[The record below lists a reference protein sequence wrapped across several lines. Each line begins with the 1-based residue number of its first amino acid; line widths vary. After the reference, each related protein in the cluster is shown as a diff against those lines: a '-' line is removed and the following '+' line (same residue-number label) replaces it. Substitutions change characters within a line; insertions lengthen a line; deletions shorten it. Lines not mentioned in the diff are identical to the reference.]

1 MKAAKCQLAQQSGSF
16 PWDLAGACRLA
27 HPLTAA
33 PCALCGGHSGEG
45 RGGCGRARTSGWTQ
59 APPGTPEWRSS
70 DREAAAVVPT
80 GPGTHTWGLL
90 HLSVCLIPGQ
100 PGGPVPLPS
109 PVGVPSHSVPFSWEM
124 QHHLP
129 GDLCLSDVPVPSAPR
144 PHIPLQ
150 GGGALPAVC
159 VQATPNSCPAL
170 TLWVTQMSQLGLCFC
185 CDKMTQLFSQLKEQ
199 RDNVQPGA
207 GMRKSAF
214 LGLVLALLL

>member
-1 MKAAKCQLAQQSGSF
+1 M
-16 PWDLAGACRLA
+16 
-27 HPLTAA
+27 
-33 PCALCGGHSGEG
+33 
-45 RGGCGRARTSGWTQ
+45 
-59 APPGTPEWRSS
+59 
-70 DREAAAVVPT
+70 
-80 GPGTHTWGLL
+80 
-90 HLSVCLIPGQ
+90 
-100 PGGPVPLPS
+100 PLPS

-185 CDKMTQLFSQLKEQ
+185 CDKMIQLFSQLKEQ